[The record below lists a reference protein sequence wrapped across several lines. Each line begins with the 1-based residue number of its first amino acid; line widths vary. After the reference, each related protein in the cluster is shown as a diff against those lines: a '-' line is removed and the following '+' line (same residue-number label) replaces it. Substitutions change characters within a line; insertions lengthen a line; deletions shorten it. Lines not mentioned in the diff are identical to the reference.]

1 MSVPPPMP
9 LFKGTLDVIILRTLS
24 WGPAHGY
31 AISRWIR
38 QTTQDELTIEE
49 GALYPALRR
58 LEERGWVEATWKTTE
73 SGRDAKVYRLT
84 GPGRA
89 QLRAELSTWTRY
101 VRAMKR
107 VLETEPSEALT

>member
-1 MSVPPPMP
+1 MP
-9 LFKGTLDVIILRTLS
+9 LIKGTLDVIILRTLS

-38 QTTQDELTIEE
+38 QTAREELNIED

-58 LEERGWVEATWKTTE
+58 QEERGWIDASWKTTE

-84 GPGRA
+84 ALGRREL
-89 QLRAELSTWTRY
+89 QAELTSWTRY
-101 VRAMKR
+101 VSAMTR
-107 VLETEPSEALT
+107 VLETRPAEALT